1 MNAPD
6 TLDLHNRQIESDYN
20 NKPYTSKA
28 FSYSAPGHLR
38 AAAHLYGMETVP
50 LAQARVLEL
59 GCASG
64 GNLLPFA
71 LAYPQAQVVGVD
83 LSPVQIRQGQQ
94 ILSDL
99 GVTNLQLHALDL
111 TRITPEFGQFDYIIV
126 HGVFSWVPPE
136 VKQAILRICRENLSP
151 LGVAYVSYN
160 TYPGWKAGDVVRDAM
175 LMHSHGAQDDDERL
189 ARARAMLVLLSDGLA
204 DNNLL
209 SPSVR
214 EVVQTLKEQS
224 DYYILHE
231 YLEHINTPCYF
242 VEFAEMAAQQGLAYL
257 GDAEPQSELG
267 ASYGQNVQLNL
278 SLTALGQPKVM
289 RQQYLDFAVGRNF
302 RKSLLTHQERA
313 DGVLPQPDMARLQDL
328 RFAGSYA
335 LLPRDEQPGRAY
347 RNNSGRVVRST
358 IEAMHAVMETL
369 IQAWPRSVTF
379 EQLRAAVAQRA
390 PQLDDPTQATQEQ
403 LLFLFQ
409 RSLLRYGLEPARY
422 DLPADAATRLLG
434 AFQYLHNQGQDAA
447 FSTGC
452 FNFWHETVGLQLEPA
467 QRWLLPHLAE
477 GADSAQAT
485 RLLARALQRG
495 TVPGS
500 DNADLSGQRNL
511 EPIAQRLVQQT
522 LTQLR
527 RCGLSMDEPSALPA
541 ED

>member
-111 TRITPEFGQFDYIIV
+111 TRITSEFGQFDYIIV

-189 ARARAMLVLLSDGLA
+189 ARARAMLVLLGDGLA

>member
-71 LAYPQAQVVGVD
+71 LAYPQAQAVGVD
-83 LSPVQIRQGQQ
+83 LSPVQIGQGQQ
-94 ILSDL
+94 ILNDL
-99 GVTNLQLHALDL
+99 GVNNLQLHALDL

-151 LGVAYVSYN
+151 LGLAYVSYN

-189 ARARAMLVLLSDGLA
+189 ARARAMLELLSDGLA
-204 DNNLL
+204 EANRLA
-209 SPSVR
+209 PSVR
-214 EVVQTLKEQS
+214 EVAHGLKAQS
-224 DYYILHE
+224 DYYLLHE

-242 VEFAEMAAQQGLAYL
+242 VEFADMAARQGLAYL

-302 RKSLLTHQERA
+302 RKSLLTHQERV
-313 DGVLPQPDMARLQDL
+313 DGALFQPDMARLRDL
-328 RFAGSYA
+328 RFAASYA
-335 LLPRDEQPGRAY
+335 PMPRDEQPGRAY
-347 RNNSGRVVRST
+347 RNTTGRIVRST
-358 IEAMHAVMETL
+358 LAPMHAVIDTL
-369 IQAWPRSVTF
+369 SQAWPRSVTF
-379 EQLRAAVAQRA
+379 GQLCEAVATLA
-390 PQLDDPTQATQEQ
+390 PQTEDPAAATQEQ

-422 DLPADAATRLLG
+422 DLPSDGATRLLSS
-434 AFQYLHNQGQDAA
+434 FQYLHSHGQDPA

-452 FNFWHETVGLQLEPA
+452 FNFWHEAVGLQLDAA

-477 GADSAQAT
+477 GADAAQAT

-495 TVPGS
+495 TVPGP
-500 DNADLSGQRNL
+500 DGADLSGQRNL
-511 EPIAQRLVQQT
+511 EPTAQRLVQQT

-527 RCGLSMDEPSALPA
+527 RCGLVIDAPPALA
-541 ED
+541 TED